1 MNTEAQASS
10 LDTVKLSMTLALL
23 GNAVFAF
30 YWYADQSLLMRVLG
44 LIGVAAVSILIASQ
58 TALGRSTWTF
68 IGNTRT
74 EVRKVVWPTRA
85 ETTQTA
91 LAVLFVV
98 VLMGVVLWL
107 LDMFL
112 LWAIRLLTGQGG

>member
-1 MNTEAQASS
+1 
-10 LDTVKLSMTLALL
+10 
-23 GNAVFAF
+23 
-30 YWYADQSLLMRVLG
+30 MRVLG
-44 LIGVAAVSILIASQ
+44 LIAVAAVSILIASQ
-58 TALGRSTWTF
+58 TALGHSTWTF
-68 IGNTRT
+68 IGSTRT

-91 LAVLFVV
+91 LAVVFVV
-98 VLMGVVLWL
+98 LLMGVVLWL